1 MGAKSLFHVTTAA
14 AVAVLLGGALSTA
27 GAQPPDHAGPPAHS
41 GAPDRAGPPDHAGP
55 PDNAGPPDDPG
66 RPSPGEGEGLIDLGE
81 PHFSP
86 ARSPAH
92 QDIPPGGVGRNFRLL
107 DHNPLI
113 EPGGTLPRGGGGNSV
128 NIVRDCA
135 YAAAKS
141 NDQGI
146 TILDISD
153 PTNMTVVK
161 EMEPLP
167 NAPSGNSV
175 TSDHVG
181 TIESENLLVQVSE
194 NNSAPY
200 DGNFVELFDTTDC
213 RNPVKVGHIDLPDTP
228 HDPNTLWM
236 GGDPHKVLLYL
247 TFNNRRGMENPPP
260 PADVDLRVY
269 DITDKTN
276 PVGPIAEF
284 SFQRVFGVPVRETP
298 DFFEN
303 AGFSRRNA
311 IHDVNVS
318 NAHLS
323 PDGFPTRIFTASY
336 DIGWPILDSTP
347 LAEMLAGGPSCD
359 VDSAGPNPCIKKL
372 NPRYD
377 EGNMSHTPPFN
388 QSSAHSA
395 VDIPNRP
402 YMMVSDEPNV
412 CPWSWLR
419 FAYIGDEE
427 SGVEARGGGD
437 VLRGDLF
444 PGQVGS
450 FRVVENREEECPA
463 NMEKFAHDDSGDESF
478 NAHLHLVFENIMFT
492 SWNNAGIRAIDIS
505 DPGMPFET
513 GFYFPPPVGETAA
526 GDEHPNLS
534 LNSQPALKDGVLFVR
549 DRVNGVYSF
558 EYTGPRS
565 DEVPD
570 EGLFQQ
576 EQTQVIGRQP

>member
-1 MGAKSLFHVTTAA
+1 MGAKSIFHITTAA
-14 AVAVLLGGALSTA
+14 AVAVLLGSALSTA
-27 GAQPPDHAGPPAHS
+27 GAQ
-41 GAPDRAGPPDHAGP
+41 
-55 PDNAGPPDDPG
+55 
-66 RPSPGEGEGLIDLGE
+66 SPKSQAFNQAADQGVAKGKGLKGLVDLGE

-86 ARSPAH
+86 ARTPAH
-92 QDIPPGGVGRNFRLL
+92 EDIPEGGIGRNFRLL

-113 EPGGTLPRGGGGNSV
+113 GPSGLPRGGGGNSV

-135 YAAAKS
+135 YAASKS

-146 TILDISD
+146 IILDISD
-153 PTNMTVVK
+153 PNNMEVVK

-194 NNSAPY
+194 NGSPPF

-228 HDPNTLWM
+228 HDPNTIWM
-236 GGDPHKVLLYL
+236 GGDPHKVLLFL
-247 TFNNRRGMENPPP
+247 TFNTRRRMANPPP

-269 DITDKTN
+269 DITDKAN
-276 PVGPIAEF
+276 PVTEPIATF

-298 DFFEN
+298 PFFEN

-318 NAHLS
+318 NDHLS
-323 PDGFPTRIFTASY
+323 PDGFPTRIYTASY

-347 LAEMLAGGPSCD
+347 MAEMLAGGPACD

-372 NPRYD
+372 NPLFD
-377 EGNMSHTPPFN
+377 QGNLSDSPPFN
-388 QSSAHSA
+388 QYGGHSA
-395 VDIPNRP
+395 TKVPNRP
-402 YMMVSDEPNV
+402 YAVFDGEPGP
-412 CPWSWLR
+412 CPWAWLK
-419 FAYIGDEE
+419 FAYIGDEAFNDT
-427 SGVEARGGGD
+427 ARGE
-437 VLRGDLF
+437 LF
-444 PGQVGS
+444 PGEVGT
-450 FRVVENREEECPA
+450 FRIPENREEDCAA
-463 NMEKFAHDDSGDESF
+463 NSAKFAHDDSGDESF
-478 NAHLHLVFENIMFT
+478 NPHLHLIFENIMFT
-492 SWNNAGIRAIDIS
+492 SWNNAGLRAIDIS
-505 DPGMPFET
+505 DPGHPFEL
-513 GFYFPPPVGETAA
+513 GFYFPPPVPGGVTEA
-526 GDEHPNLS
+526 GDDHPNLS

-549 DRVNGVYSF
+549 DRENGVYSF

-576 EQTQVIGRQP
+576 EQTQVVGRQP